1 MFSRPSFA
9 LFLCVVILTDFSGG
23 KPQNS
28 STKPAAKTNPDQSFV
43 VNNNCGL
50 AKSESEML
58 ANIKTT
64 VDSIAA
70 KSSKGIFLLKNS
82 LKSLKFSSR
91 YRSLLVCT
99 DDLIRFVSI
108 KNNVGEIISSTGEGK
123 RSLVNA

>member
-9 LFLCVVILTDFSGG
+9 LFLCVVILTGFSGG

-28 STKPAAKTNPDQSFV
+28 STKPAAKSNPDQSFV

-50 AKSESEML
+50 AKSEGEML
-58 ANIKTT
+58 AHIKAT

-99 DDLIRFVSI
+99 DDLIRLFRLRI
-108 KNNVGEIISSTGEGK
+108 MLGK
-123 RSLVNA
+123 